1 MQVIL
6 LRSARA
12 NKQYM
17 VRVDGRA
24 IHFGASGYGDFT
36 THKDERRKAKYI
48 ARHRTTQ
55 DWSVA
60 GIGSAGFWPR
70 WVLWN
75 KPSLKA
81 SVGAVNKRFKS
92 IYVKTDAHSLT
103 KRPYISFT

>member
-1 MQVIL
+1 MK
-6 LRSARA
+6 STRA
-12 NKQYM
+12 NNKYM

-36 THKDERRKAKYI
+36 THKDERRKATYL
-48 ARHRTTQ
+48 ARHRTTE

-60 GIGSAGFWPR
+60 GIGSAGCWAR

-81 SVGAVNKRFKS
+81 AVDDVNKRSKS
-92 IYVKTDAHSLT
+92 IHVITDSRSLT
-103 KRPYISFT
+103 